1 MHFIF
6 DVLVVDVSYIDIQ
19 QFIVL
24 SNHVIDV
31 LVVRKDGVAELRDYE
46 WLKIFHLYL
55 LILELQQDLPV
66 KVVEGELLSAVVYDE
81 VVEETDVFVLQE
93 SSDLK
98 LLLIRESGLVD
109 IQIQMSFEYI
119 ALELENVL

>member
-1 MHFIF
+1 M
-6 DVLVVDVSYIDIQ
+6 
-19 QFIVL
+19 
-24 SNHVIDV
+24 IDV